1 MRGFLARRSRKKSSV
16 RKVPKFPSM
25 FNTASF
31 EAELRT
37 DLKEKVPNSKTN
49 VSQVFPTIFHNEV
62 PEESRM
68 YGHTGHGVFIGHEQ
82 KGLQILKPGL
92 TIQPGAVA

>member
-1 MRGFLARRSRKKSSV
+1 
-16 RKVPKFPSM
+16 M

-37 DLKEKVPNSKTN
+37 DLKEKVPNSMAN
-49 VSQVFPTIFHNEV
+49 VSLPPILHNKV

-82 KGLQILKPGL
+82 KGLQIFKPGL
-92 TIQPGAVA
+92 TIQPGAVAWSSKS